1 MAVARK
7 SRLDTTFK
15 GMAGFLSAG
24 AALVSILSFLATR
37 KGASDPA
44 SAEGLAVVEASRVE
58 LSPSV
63 DTAFAL
69 GDTLHFTSAAV
80 DAHGQALRAA
90 AVHWS
95 VDDPTVA
102 AVDSTGIVVARGAG
116 TTGLTVA
123 LGGRVQ
129 RARVVVAPRP
139 VAVALSD
146 DVDTLRLGEGGT
158 ATLQASVRDARG
170 HPVPGLTVRWDAGD
184 LTVASVDSTGVVRAI
199 APGVTSIGASAAGLE
214 QRRVMVVLPV
224 AASITLLGGES
235 QRTAAGAR
243 LTDRVAVQVVSRS
256 GRPVPAALV
265 RFVPVGMAGT
275 SDPDSVLTDD
285 KGFAAAYWSLG
296 PRPGRQ
302 RLEVQVDGVQDPMV
316 VTAEADPLPGATRI
330 VQAPDSIVGEAGLS
344 LPQAVA
350 IVVTDTSGTVLADV
364 PVSWATPDSGQLT
377 QVDPR
382 TDSLGRATAQWALGP
397 RAGTQ
402 RLRVQVGNPRT
413 LPPFTMTARV
423 TPGPVTTLEL
433 VSGSAQRGTVGAALA
448 KAVVFRATDSL
459 GNPVEGVPVRL
470 AASAGQ
476 VDSVVTTGA
485 NGQAK
490 VAWTLGKEAGS
501 ARLEARLAE
510 GPAPVEATAV
520 ARPAAAATL
529 AFVSPATSGT
539 TGKSLPKPVVVEVR
553 DRYGNRVPGVTVRF
567 GVTAGKAS
575 PTQAVTDST
584 GRASIRWTLG
594 PAAGAQTLSAA
605 VKQPALKA
613 SQRVTAKAPPP
624 KKPSTRRKTAS

>member
-37 KGASDPA
+37 NSASSSA
-44 SAEGLAVVEASRVE
+44 STEGLAVAEASRVE
-58 LSPSV
+58 LSPAA
-63 DTAFAL
+63 DTAYAL

-80 DAHGQALRAA
+80 DAHGQVLRAA

-102 AVDSTGIVVARGAG
+102 QVDSTGIVIARGAG
-116 TTGLTVA
+116 VTGLTVA

-139 VAVALSD
+139 VAVALAGD
-146 DVDTLRLGEGGT
+146 ADTLRLGEGGT
-158 ATLQASVRDARG
+158 AALEAAVLDARS
-170 HPVPGLTVRWDAGD
+170 HPVAGLTIRWSAGD
-184 LTVASVDSTGVVRAI
+184 LTVASVDSTGQVRAI
-199 APGVTSIGASAAGLE
+199 APGVTSIAASAAGLE
-214 QRRVMVVLPV
+214 RQRVMVVLPV

-256 GRPVPAALV
+256 GRPVPAAAV
-265 RFVPVGMAGT
+265 RFVPVGAAGT
-275 SDPDSVLTDD
+275 ADPDSVLTDD

-296 PRPGRQ
+296 SRPGRQ

-330 VQAPDSIVGEAGLS
+330 VQAPDTIVGEAGLS
-344 LPQAVA
+344 LPQTVA

-364 PVSWATPDSGQLT
+364 PVSWSTPDSGQLT

-413 LPPFTMTARV
+413 LPPFAIMARV

-433 VSGSAQRGTVGAALA
+433 LSGNAQRGTVGAALP

-476 VDSVVTTGA
+476 VDSVVTTA
-485 NGQAK
+485 ASGQAK
-490 VAWTLGKEAGS
+490 VSWTLGKAAGP
-501 ARLEARLAE
+501 ARIEARLADS
-510 GPAPVEATAV
+510 PAPVEGTAM
-520 ARPAAAATL
+520 ARPGAAAALTI
-529 AFVSPATSGT
+529 VSPATSGT
-539 TGKSLPKPVVVEVR
+539 TGKPLAKPVLLEVR
-553 DRYGNRVPGVTVRF
+553 DRYGNGVPGVTVR
-567 GVTAGKAS
+567 VAVAAGKVS
-575 PTQAVTDST
+575 PTQVVTDST
-584 GRASIRWTLG
+584 GNASVRWTLG
-594 PAAGAQTLSAA
+594 PAAGSQALSAA
-605 VKQPALKA
+605 IKQPALKA
-613 SQRVTAKAPPP
+613 TQRVTAKAPPP
-624 KKPSTRRKTAS
+624 KKPSTRRKSSP